1 MANAPKTAFQTT
13 TRNFWTGLSWFR
25 NARISSSNWRN
36 KIFWI
41 NPYWMKLLSFARL
54 SNIGNTTNF
63 PPFDWGND
71 NPNILYTFWELNHYL
86 LAVLRPSRDFRLL
99 FTDTWIH
106 PSPLLGSRA
115 LSSLSTGLITSY
127 TFYSKKVRWDSLL
140 SVLLHLLTQTEMS
153 FKTGESE
160 HEWFISSTFSEGPNA
175 GLGGTFSIPFYPSII
190 RFRSKLQ

>member
-13 TRNFWTGLSWFR
+13 ARNFWTGLSWFR

-71 NPNILYTFWELNHYL
+71 NPNILDTFWELNHHL
-86 LAVLRPSRDFRLL
+86 LAVLLPLEIFGFFLPILGFIQARSWDLELCRLCL
-99 FTDTWIH
+99 QVL
-106 PSPLLGSRA
+106 SPLIRSIQRKLDETA
-115 LSSLSTGLITSY
+115 YSLCSC
-127 TFYSKKVRWDSLL
+127 
-140 SVLLHLLTQTEMS
+140 
-153 FKTGESE
+153 
-160 HEWFISSTFSEGPNA
+160 IS
-175 GLGGTFSIPFYPSII
+175 
-190 RFRSKLQ
+190 